1 LNEPVDDDQVVLE
14 TLRQTEERVAALESS
29 SGARLQALN
38 DGQKALSALKRR
50 RQRGLSSSWDPAQRA
65 ALRLVLMSIG
75 CVSTITGAMSLDE
88 TLGAAAIVLAFGVLV
103 FEGSK

>member
-1 LNEPVDDDQVVLE
+1 LNGPVADDQVVLE

-29 SGARLQALN
+29 SGALQAALTEA
-38 DGQKALSALKRR
+38 QTTLSALKRR
-50 RQRGLSSSWDPAQRA
+50 RQRGLASSWDPAQRA
-65 ALRLVLMSIG
+65 ALRLVLMSLG

-88 TLGAAAIVLAFGVLV
+88 TLGAAAIVLSFGVLV